1 MCTLKRV
8 LTTALVIG
16 FLAGVGLAVN
26 APASA
31 DSVTYAR
38 VSPASGTTIQAVE
51 LQLPDGAF
59 CPAEA
64 SRVIVRLTG
73 PGLDGP
79 LNVTGNTAITAL
91 DNKSYP
97 GTAIL
102 PLLWTFT
109 DAGGFVRPTPVVLD
123 GDYRLTMSC
132 LAGLSQNSLGDT
144 VADITIDSAKGTF
157 VVTSPNP
164 PLAQTSD
171 DDAAADQEAGQAVE
185 PVNADAGNSEAGNS
199 DAANTE
205 AAVPAPVN
213 DQESPGSES
222 SSVGS
227 AGAAQDPLA
236 NEVAEADP
244 NESFVNEST
253 SAVDALAGASTEQ
266 GASLLKPL
274 LIGGG
279 IFLLMVVVLL
289 GLKSRR
295 SSAS

>member
-16 FLAGVGLAVN
+16 SFAGVGLAVN

-38 VSPASGTTIQAVE
+38 VSPASGTTNQAVE

-59 CPAEA
+59 CPMEA
-64 SRVIVRLTG
+64 DRVIVRLTG
-73 PGLDGP
+73 AGLDAP
-79 LNVTGNTAITAL
+79 LNVTGNTNITAL

-109 DAGGFVRPTPVVLD
+109 DAGGFVRPTPVTLD

-132 LAGLSQNSLGDT
+132 LAGLSQNSFGDT
-144 VADITIDSAKGTF
+144 VADIAIDSAKGTF

-164 PLAQTSD
+164 PLVQPSGD
-171 DDAAADQEAGQAVE
+171 DEVADPEAGQAVE
-185 PVNADAGNSEAGNS
+185 PVKADAGNS

-205 AAVPAPVN
+205 EAVPAPVN

-227 AGAAQDPLA
+227 GGAAQDPLA
-236 NEVAEADP
+236 NEVAEANP
-244 NESFVNEST
+244 NESSVDEST
-253 SAVDALAGASTEQ
+253 NAVDALAGASTEPS
-266 GASLLKPL
+266 AFPVKPL

-279 IFLLMVVVLL
+279 LFLLVVVVLL
-289 GLKSRR
+289 GLKSRG
-295 SSAS
+295 SAGS

>member
-1 MCTLKRV
+1 MCTLKRI
-8 LTTALVIG
+8 LTTALVISS
-16 FLAGVGLAVN
+16 FAGVGLAVN
-26 APASA
+26 APARA

-59 CPAEA
+59 CPEDAN
-64 SRVIVRLTG
+64 RVIVRLTG
-73 PGLDGP
+73 AGLDTP
-79 LNVTGNTAITAL
+79 LNVTGNTNISAL

-144 VADITIDSAKGTF
+144 IADITIDSAKGTF

-164 PLAQTSD
+164 PLVQPRVNSGVGDSAPGET
-171 DDAAADQEAGQAVE
+171 AE
-185 PVNADAGNSEAGNS
+185 PVSE
-199 DAANTE
+199 NTE
-205 AAVPAPVN
+205 QVNEPRLADVGASPSVATEGEPSDQPVN
-213 DQESPGSES
+213 DEVADAQIEPPANGDASPGND
-222 SSVGS
+222 
-227 AGAAQDPLA
+227 QM
-236 NEVAEADP
+236 
-244 NESFVNEST
+244 
-253 SAVDALAGASTEQ
+253 SAVDLLSGSSSDISMAAVGSTQ
-266 GASLLKPL
+266 SSSFPMKPL

-279 IFLLMVVVLL
+279 LFLLMVVVLL